1 VEGESLAVH
10 AMRLSRGSAMLE
22 NAVQAEVAQG
32 HFDAAEA
39 TLSRYA
45 ERWPSSGMVR
55 GYQGFVAL
63 ARGDYA
69 TGARLFGESRA
80 AQPSSPG
87 VQARTSMVLSR
98 VSLVTG
104 KIREAERYLRAGME
118 VNETRG
124 ALGDYLTEAAVL
136 ARLEL
141 EFRGRPDSGLAV
153 LDAALAR
160 HPLDRLPALD
170 RAYPFLIATYAKL
183 GRVDEARRL
192 TREYESAIPE
202 GIRRGD
208 RFGPMAAG
216 ALAEAEHRPAE
227 ASAAYRTWH
236 DNFGECNACGLFEL
250 AGLADQ
256 AGQLDSAI
264 ALYDRGLATP
274 ALMRV
279 FYDSFQLPAA
289 LKRSGELY
297 EAKGDRARAAER
309 YRRFVDL
316 WKDADPELQPGVREV
331 RVRLARLSTEPGT

>member
-1 VEGESLAVH
+1 
-10 AMRLSRGSAMLE
+10 MRIGRGAALLE
-22 NAVQAEVAQG
+22 NVLQAEVAPG
-32 HFDAAEA
+32 HCGAAA
-39 TLSRYA
+39 APLTRSA
-45 ERWPSSGMVR
+45 ERWPASPSLLGQR
-55 GYQGFVAL
+55 GFVAM

-69 TGARLFGESRA
+69 AGARLFGQLRA
-80 AQPSSPG
+80 AQRASPG
-87 VQARTSMVLSR
+87 WQAQTSFVLAR
-98 VSLVTG
+98 VSLLTG
-104 KIREAERYLRAGME
+104 RIREAERYLRENMDVSEA
-118 VNETRG
+118 RG
-124 ALGDYLTEAAVL
+124 ALGDYLGSAAVL
-136 ARLEL
+136 ARLEV
-141 EFRGRPDSGLAV
+141 EFHGRADSGLAV

-160 HPLDRLPALD
+160 HPLERVPALD
-170 RAYPFLIATYAKL
+170 RSYPILIATYARL

-202 GIRRGD
+202 GMRRGD

-216 ALAEAEHRPAE
+216 ALADAEHRPAE

-236 DNFGECNACGLFEL
+236 DSFGECNACGLFEL
-250 AGLADQ
+250 AHLADQ
-256 AGQLDSAI
+256 AGRTDSAI
-264 ALYDRGLATP
+264 ALYDRGIATP

-279 FYDSFQLPAA
+279 FYDSFELPAA